1 MNIIPVFPLDITAVT
16 AAGYLTRREQR
27 FIIDENTVEWLYAC
41 RTGVPEITNV
51 IQLVCKYI
59 FNGTIMVEGQPGH
72 VLHKVC
78 NFRSTGEAILEQLLV
93 YSICFISFN
102 PVTSEP
108 VVWDLHDL
116 SVQME
121 RNMHGEITMYA
132 RPRFASELQNRE
144 DWPRFICI
152 ATRSPANGQPI
163 SCLTLLK
170 PYIALLQPSILA
182 GFVGQLRETNP
193 TLFFGQDNAS
203 SSVAVRDV
211 LGFGD
216 ARANEARRRQD
227 MHQNATDF
235 AHGMNATQAD
245 TNKTILRAVSLDAAI
260 PFNNHDPSFHQLSN
274 AVMNG
279 VTQSPV
285 VTVPSPFTMVRGP
298 VAKSD
303 IGMAEF
309 IRNCVR
315 QMIAEAF
322 GIVTDVFS
330 TDGQVYKNQ
339 ATSGLSWHFMEA
351 YMDLYTSYVNFSIEQ
366 MFKYCTVVTKHQ
378 ELKIDESKSA
388 NIRIVITRKQPLEK
402 VMMLQP
408 FLKED
413 VFINL
418 MAASV
423 GLNPED
429 FEIQHDDDGDTAKK
443 KPRKSSKGAA
453 DGKMASMS
461 SAAVSSLNKK

>member
-1 MNIIPVFPLDITAVT
+1 MNIIPVFPLDITAT
-16 AAGYLTRREQR
+16 TTAGYLARREQR
-27 FIIDENTVEWLYAC
+27 FAIDENTIEWLFAC

-59 FNGTIMVEGQPGH
+59 FNGTIEVNGQPGH

-93 YSICFISFN
+93 YSFCFISFN
-102 PVTSEP
+102 PTTSEP

-116 SVQME
+116 TVQME
-121 RNMHGEITMYA
+121 RSMYGEITMYA
-132 RPRFASELQNRE
+132 RPRFISELHNHE

-152 ATRSPANGQPI
+152 SARPPANGQPM

-193 TLFFGQDNAS
+193 TLFFGQDNTS
-203 SSVAVRDV
+203 TSVAVRDT
-211 LGFGD
+211 LAFGD
-216 ARANEARRRQD
+216 ARANALHRKQEAHRD
-227 MHQNATDF
+227 ATDF

-245 TNKTILRAVSLDAAI
+245 ANKSILHAVSLSSAI
-260 PFNNHDPSFHQLSN
+260 PFNHHDPSFHQLSN

-285 VTVPSPFTMVRGP
+285 VTVTPPFTMVRGP

-330 TDGQVYKNQ
+330 TDGQAYKNQ

-351 YMDLYTSYVNFSIEQ
+351 YMDLYTSYVTFSIEQ
-366 MFKYCTVVTKHQ
+366 MFKYCTTVTKHQ
-378 ELKIDESKSA
+378 ELVIDESKSPG
-388 NIRIVITRKQPLEK
+388 IRTVITRKQPLEK

-418 MAASV
+418 MAAAV

-429 FEIQHDDDGDTAKK
+429 FEIQKPDDEGEVAKK
-443 KPRKSSKGAA
+443 KPRSSGAA
-453 DGKMASMS
+453 DGKMSSMS